1 MKIIF
6 INGSPRKNGA
16 TSKILALIESELKL
30 NKNVEIETFHVSDLN
45 IEFCKGCSNCY
56 STGKC
61 FIKDDCEMLSE
72 KIARADGVVIG
83 SPTYASNISGQ
94 LKTIIDRGHFVIEQL
109 LKNKQLL
116 AVVTYE
122 NAGGIDAM
130 KVLNKL
136 LLYSGAAIRGKIA
149 IKLPFNSQPN
159 IKSKLKIKKYSK
171 KLYQSIVKKNSP
183 PVFQRIIQCIVFK
196 VGIKPFVLHKGNK
209 YNGVLKHWN
218 DRGIKF
224 E

>member
-16 TSKILALIESELKL
+16 TSKILNLIENELKL
-30 NKNVEIETFHVSDLN
+30 NTDVNVETFHVSDLN
-45 IEFCKGCSNCY
+45 IEFCKGCSKCF
-56 STGKC
+56 STGSC
-61 FIKDDCEMLSE
+61 FIKDDCEMLSH
-72 KIARADGVVIG
+72 KIANADGLVIG

-109 LKNKQLL
+109 LKDKQSL
-116 AVVTYE
+116 AVITYE
-122 NAGGIDAM
+122 NAGGADAM
-130 KVLNKL
+130 KVLNRL
-136 LLYSGAAIRGKIA
+136 LLYSGATIRGKMA
-149 IKLPFNSQPN
+149 IKLPFNHEPN

-171 KLYQSIVKKNSP
+171 KLYQSILKKGSTP
-183 PVFQRIIQCIVFK
+183 IFQRIIQNVVFK
-196 VGIKPFVLHKGNK
+196 VGIKPFVLRKGNK

-218 DRGIKF
+218 DRGIKI